1 MPILLRIIL
10 QTSLITF
17 AWITGI
23 IILCHQRKVL
33 IGLTI
38 LSNGIKTTPAS
49 RTSNQCSQFLFSASF
64 YRWGQNN
71 KSVGSEIP
79 IQIMKLNE
87 FIFEILTSFINKS
100 FETDCFPDRLKEE
113 NITPFFKKDDPVHK
127 SSYKPVSILPFIS
140 KVYKRLIYNQLS
152 EYAERFLSH
161 IWCVFRKVHST
172 QHRNRIQKLEPDD
185 GYFHRGEYENFNKI
199 YWNGHTVWL

>member
-1 MPILLRIIL
+1 M
-10 QTSLITF
+10 
-17 AWITGI
+17 
-23 IILCHQRKVL
+23 
-33 IGLTI
+33 
-38 LSNGIKTTPAS
+38 
-49 RTSNQCSQFLFSASF
+49 
-64 YRWGQNN
+64 
-71 KSVGSEIP
+71 GSEIP

-87 FIFEILTSFINKS
+87 FIFEILTSFTNKS

-161 IWCVFRKVHST
+161 I
-172 QHRNRIQKLEPDD
+172 
-185 GYFHRGEYENFNKI
+185 
-199 YWNGHTVWL
+199 